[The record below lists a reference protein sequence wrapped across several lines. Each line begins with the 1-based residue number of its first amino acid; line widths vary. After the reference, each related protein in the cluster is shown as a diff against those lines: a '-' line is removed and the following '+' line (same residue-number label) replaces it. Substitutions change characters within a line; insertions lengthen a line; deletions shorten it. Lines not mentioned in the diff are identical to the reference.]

1 MYASRLLSFT
11 FIFLHAGPLLGLDRS
26 FTNKYCESILI
37 IGGYGA
43 LLSFAM
49 SNWIL
54 LARTRALLGR
64 KRSYDAILILYFL
77 LSYGIA
83 SVLVVASTT
92 PLICTSL
99 YSSLD
104 VGLPPTVP
112 LEFSDYLLLATRS
125 HLWDC

>member
-1 MYASRLLSFT
+1 VQFIWQLRWSVIKTFMYASRLLSFT

-83 SVLVVASTT
+83 TTTDGASRVQRLPFTRN
-92 PLICTSL
+92 SL
-99 YSSLD
+99 TF
-104 VGLPPTVP
+104 VGLLSAPK
-112 LEFSDYLLLATRS
+112 
-125 HLWDC
+125 